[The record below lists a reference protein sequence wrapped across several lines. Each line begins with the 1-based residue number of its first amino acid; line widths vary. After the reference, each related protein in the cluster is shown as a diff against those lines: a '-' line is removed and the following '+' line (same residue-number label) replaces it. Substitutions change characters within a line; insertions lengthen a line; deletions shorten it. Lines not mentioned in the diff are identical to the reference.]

1 MRSALVLLFASPLLL
16 VGTTARADVAPD
28 PDPYMACL
36 DQELGSSCYSDLGDG
51 YCVEKDCPGEPGKKC
66 GYCDPMGTATTTA
79 TGTGTTG
86 TTGSTGETGGTT
98 GGTAGVTGETAGS
111 SSTTGGATS
120 DGGTSDGTSPKKEE
134 GCGCRS
140 DASPGAA
147 LGLLGLVGL
156 LRRRRR

>member
-1 MRSALVLLFASPLLL
+1 MRAALVLLFVSPLGLL
-16 VGTTARADVAPD
+16 ATTAHADALPD
-28 PDPYMACL
+28 PDPYMACEE
-36 DQELGSSCYSDLGDG
+36 QELGSACFSELGDG
-51 YCVEKDCPGEPGKKC
+51 ICVEMDCPSNPGQKC
-66 GYCDPMGTATTTA
+66 GYCDPNATATTSAGT
-79 TGTGTTG
+79 TDTGTTG
-86 TTGSTGETGGTT
+86 GSAGTT
-98 GGTAGVTGETAGS
+98 GDTSGGAVGATDAS
-111 SSTTGGATS
+111 SSGS